1 MGIAT
6 QSAKLPNGKKD
17 KEAWDQIAYLR
28 LLIPSC
34 ACPSDEKQL
43 NNSGWKLRQMAVQH

>member
-1 MGIAT
+1 MGIARKSV
-6 QSAKLPNGKKD
+6 QLPNGKKD

-28 LLIPSC
+28 LLISSC

-43 NNSGWKLRQMAVQH
+43 SNSVWELRQMAVQH